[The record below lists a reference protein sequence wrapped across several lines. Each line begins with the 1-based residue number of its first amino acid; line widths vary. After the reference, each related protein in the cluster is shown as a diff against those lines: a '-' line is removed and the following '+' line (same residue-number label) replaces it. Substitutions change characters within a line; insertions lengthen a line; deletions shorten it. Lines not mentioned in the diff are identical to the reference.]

1 MKKERKCDSRVAR
14 TKAAIRRAYLKLLG
28 QREGGTITVTDIA
41 EAADVDRK
49 TVYNYYEGVTAIRDE
64 LEDELVRLVA
74 KAIGEADLERC
85 PRDPLGFLQAV
96 TNAFAAHDELTVP
109 LVRKSKH
116 SQVLQKLGDAFAAR
130 VSALLKKHVSPSKLV
145 YTKLYADFITGGTL
159 TLYRDWLNA
168 GMQQPLEE
176 IAKQLELFLK
186 TGIAAFMA

>member
-28 QREGGTITVTDIA
+28 QKDGGTITVTDIA

-109 LVRKSKH
+109 LMRKSKY
-116 SQVLQKLGDAFAAR
+116 SQVLQKLCDAFAAPLFGMTI
-130 VSALLKKHVSPSKLV
+130 STLPLLWQFLSVTPVPASPMMPPM
-145 YTKLYADFITGGTL
+145 
-159 TLYRDWLNA
+159 W
-168 GMQQPLEE
+168 
-176 IAKQLELFLK
+176 
-186 TGIAAFMA
+186 